1 MLFLIV
7 ILPESPRWLAAH
19 GKEDESLSV
28 LRRLNRHKMSDDEI
42 LLIHAQIMT
51 TVEYEAS
58 IGAGKWKDLLKN
70 DEIQSQRR
78 FLIACS
84 VQAFQQ
90 LGGINVSKSRA
101 GGLPKCILMTSGTNI
116 LLEYNILSKSRLRHK
131 SIRPDEWFSQHLV
144 FRRNSNALYQKL
156 ITCRFFVASFIPCKI
171 LRPFNRTLLLIDLRV
186 SHR

>member
-1 MLFLIV
+1 M

-28 LRRLNRHKMSDDEI
+28 LRRLNRHKMSEDDI
-42 LLIHAQIMT
+42 TLIHAQIMT
-51 TVEYEAS
+51 TVEYEAA

-90 LGGINVSKSRA
+90 LGGINVS
-101 GGLPKCILMTSGTNI
+101 TSN
-116 LLEYNILSKSRLRHK
+116 
-131 SIRPDEWFSQHLV
+131 
-144 FRRNSNALYQKL
+144 
-156 ITCRFFVASFIPCKI
+156 
-171 LRPFNRTLLLIDLRV
+171 
-186 SHR
+186 